1 MKAAPLLEQLVFDN
15 AKPHAAALYVDKE
28 GRAIVW
34 TLEPHQSIHDHRV
47 PESPFYVVILQG
59 HGWFSGVEGKEERFG
74 PNTLL
79 VFETGERHH
88 VRAGDERL
96 VFVGFL
102 HGAPGNVSNKI
113 GGEIGRG
120 EV

>member
-1 MKAAPLLEQLVFDN
+1 MKAAPLLEQLVFDKTRPN
-15 AKPHAAALYVDKE
+15 ATALYVDKE

-34 TLEPHQSIHDHRV
+34 TLEPHQSIHDHRI

-59 HGWFSGVEGKEERFG
+59 YGWFSGADSKEEQYG

-79 VFETGERHH
+79 VFETDELHH

-96 VFVGFL
+96 VFIGFL
-102 HGAPGNVSNKI
+102 RGAPGNVSDKV